1 MSIISIAIQK
11 GGSGKTTTALNL
23 GAALSR
29 QGKKVLLVDADPQAN
44 LSQSLGIEDEPRFNL
59 YSELKKEILQEGGR
73 LSDAIVSTASGIDVI
88 PASID
93 LAIVELEMAGIMGR
107 EYLIND
113 LLKPLTDRY
122 DYIFIDCPHSISLLT
137 VNALVASD
145 YVMLPLPGEFLP
157 LKGVYGFMRQFDA
170 IRKKLNPRLE
180 LLGMVMTKYD
190 ERKQMNVG
198 VRRQLEEKFDGK
210 VFQTVIRTNI
220 QLAKAQEAGKDIF
233 SFDRSSN
240 GAKDYRQLAGEL
252 MTRSY
257 PERVNAER
265 VELEPEMEAAVA

>member
-1 MSIISIAIQK
+1 LI
-11 GGSGKTTTALNL
+11 
-23 GAALSR
+23 
-29 QGKKVLLVDADPQAN
+29 DADPQSN
-44 LSQSLGIEDEPRFNL
+44 LSQSLGIEEEPRYNL

-73 LSDAIVSTASGIDVI
+73 LMDAIVHTAAGIDVI

-93 LAIVELEMAGIMGR
+93 LAIVELEMAGLIGR

-113 LLKPLTDRY
+113 LLKPLTDKY
-122 DYIFIDCPHSISLLT
+122 DYIFIDCPHAISLLT

-157 LKGVYGFMRQFDA
+157 LKGVYGFMRQFDI
-170 IRKKLNPRLE
+170 IRKKLNSRLE
-180 LLGMVMTKYD
+180 LMGMVMTKYD

-198 VRRQLEEKFDGK
+198 VRRQLEEKFNGK

-233 SFDRSSN
+233 SFDRGSN

-252 MTRSY
+252 VKRSY
-257 PERVNAER
+257 NGP
-265 VELEPEMEAAVA
+265 VEIGAAMEAAIG